1 MQVIRDLGSLRK
13 KVISFMQSDVKGK
26 AETIKNE
33 DHLPIQSLRLQSQPH
48 LSDAGGE
55 KALFCLAGAD
65 C

>member
-1 MQVIRDLGSLRK
+1 
-13 KVISFMQSDVKGK
+13 MQSDVKGK

-33 DHLPIQSLRLQSQPH
+33 DHLPIQSLRLQSQPR

>member
-1 MQVIRDLGSLRK
+1 
-13 KVISFMQSDVKGK
+13 MQSDVKGK

-65 C
+65 CWVTTDNSFLQYLP

>member
-1 MQVIRDLGSLRK
+1 MQT
-13 KVISFMQSDVKGK
+13 DVKGK

-33 DHLPIQSLRLQSQPH
+33 DHLPIRSLRLQSQPH
-48 LSDAGGE
+48 LSASEGE